1 VFGDHVLVLRAA
13 VAAPAQGR
21 GRVSREGVNHSD
33 PRLGHRHS
41 DPVMTLLF
49 VFLLL
54 PLALAI
60 VLARGEPVR
69 TISCLGAM
77 GVGCVIAC
85 LSVASLL
92 RHRARPT

>member
-1 VFGDHVLVLRAA
+1 
-13 VAAPAQGR
+13 
-21 GRVSREGVNHSD
+21 
-33 PRLGHRHS
+33 
-41 DPVMTLLF
+41 MTLMY

-54 PLALAI
+54 PLVIAI

-85 LSVASLL
+85 SSLFSVI
-92 RHRARPT
+92 RDRV

>member
-1 VFGDHVLVLRAA
+1 MDL
-13 VAAPAQGR
+13 
-21 GRVSREGVNHSD
+21 S
-33 PRLGHRHS
+33 
-41 DPVMTLLF
+41 MTLMF

-54 PLALAI
+54 PLAVAI

-85 LSVASLL
+85 SSVVSLI
-92 RHRARPT
+92 RHRA